1 VEIVRL
7 LLDKGANIK
16 AVDKVIWR
24 EMCLM
29 LFDLFTQVSLL
40 TLFACYIFF
49 PIVFVIMHN
58 IK

>member
-16 AVDKVIWR
+16 AVDKVICR
-24 EMCLM
+24 EMGLM

-40 TLFACYIFF
+40 TLL
-49 PIVFVIMHN
+49 V
-58 IK
+58 